1 MSPFPSCAPVDHT
14 LMVVAFIGSISYTF
28 PAVFCLF
35 VCAFDLSVF
44 FFLFFFLFFIDRQ
57 LNSKLSFGDIKDL
70 QESNLLDLSR
80 GCSFHCLV

>member
-1 MSPFPSCAPVDHT
+1 
-14 LMVVAFIGSISYTF
+14 MVVAFIGSISYTF

-44 FFLFFFLFFIDRQ
+44 CLFFLFFIDRQ